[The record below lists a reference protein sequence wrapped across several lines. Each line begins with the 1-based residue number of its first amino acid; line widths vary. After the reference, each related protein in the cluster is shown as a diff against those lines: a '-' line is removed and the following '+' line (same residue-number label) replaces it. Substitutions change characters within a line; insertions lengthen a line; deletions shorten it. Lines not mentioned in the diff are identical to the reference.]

1 MVAGSDGSLTKFTNG
16 PSGLV
21 LKKKIDLQG
30 IYPLVRFSNGE
41 IVTAARNG
49 KLTLLNEKLHILK
62 TFHGTEYG
70 VLSLSANKNFIAFGD
85 WNGVVRYY
93 NRDGGMAPKVRIPT
107 NKNSVTIYSLT
118 IIKYESIRST

>member
-62 TFHGTEYG
+62 TFHGTGYE
-70 VLSLSANKNFIAFGD
+70 VLSLSANKNLIAFGD